1 MVDQRH
7 DVICRLAA
15 AGAARPGRLRTA
27 LAHAKSPA
35 RYAVA
40 GLLVAFAALL
50 TLPLQ
55 AEAQTV
61 ETLVNNLGSIRESYV
76 FVIDCLERQ
85 EVGLWTSKVSR
96 CGFRRRAG

>member
-27 LAHAKSPA
+27 LAHAMSPA

-61 ETLVNNLGSIRESYV
+61 ETLVNNLRNFLV
-76 FVIDCLERQ
+76 
-85 EVGLWTSKVSR
+85 
-96 CGFRRRAG
+96 